1 MKILELAP
9 LSETVPPPA
18 YGGTEAIVSL
28 LTDGLVLA
36 GHDVTLFASG
46 DSKTLA
52 KLHSVYPH
60 SLRTAYDL
68 KNRAPYDYLHNAIAL
83 CEAEG
88 FDIIHNHAG
97 ELAMVM
103 SHLIKT
109 PMLTT
114 AHGVIPADSKI
125 IWDYYPWF
133 YNTISYAQRK
143 AILKIGN
150 KNFVGVVHNAIDV
163 ETFPFSKEKDD
174 YLLFLARISPE
185 KGTHHAIEVAKK
197 LGKKLL
203 IAGKVDEVD
212 RVYFEK
218 EIKPRIDGKQI
229 QFFGEADAEQ
239 KRVLYAK
246 AYCFLAP
253 ISWEEPF
260 GLFLIEAMACG
271 TPVVAFARG
280 AAPEVIVHGR
290 TGYLVHDTE
299 QMVKAVHLVE
309 QIDPLDCRE
318 HVKHNFDKHQM
329 VRDYI
334 TAYEKVLSLSAAMAE
349 RHHIFSLPPHDVS
362 QKLDG
367 VKSMSTGSLLSSPAQ
382 NTLSA
387 ISRND
392 SIRSDSV
399 MKHPD
404 KDVKTGQE
412 GLPSTEINNNQRSS
426 SLKLRGD

>member
-52 KLHSVYPH
+52 KLHSVCPH
-60 SLRTAYDL
+60 SLRMAYDL

-88 FDIIHNHAG
+88 FDIVHNHAG

-114 AHGVIPADSKI
+114 AHGVITADSKI

-246 AYCFLAP
+246 AYCLLAP

-280 AAPEVIVHGR
+280 AAPEIIVHGR

-299 QMVKAVHLVE
+299 QMAKAVYLVE

-334 TAYEKVLSLSAAMAE
+334 TTYEKVLSLSAVVAE
-349 RHHIFSLPPHDVS
+349 SHHIFSLPPHDVS
-362 QKLDG
+362 QKLDV

-382 NTLSA
+382 NTLSD
-387 ISRND
+387 ISGNH

-412 GLPSTEINNNQRSS
+412 GLPST
-426 SLKLRGD
+426 

>member
-9 LSETVPPPA
+9 LWETVPPPA

-52 KLHSVYPH
+52 ELHSVYPR

-68 KNRAPYDYLHNAIAL
+68 RDRAPYNWLHNAIAL

-88 FDIIHNHAG
+88 FDIIHNHSG

-114 AHGVIPADSKI
+114 LHNVITADAKI

-143 AILKIGN
+143 AMPKIEN
-150 KNFVGVVHNAIDV
+150 KNFVGVVYNAIDV
-163 ETFPFSKEKDD
+163 ETFPFSEKKDD

-185 KGTHHAIEVAKK
+185 KGTHHAIEVARK

-203 IAGKVDEVD
+203 IAGKVDQVD
-212 RVYFEK
+212 RGYFEK
-218 EIKPRIDGKQI
+218 EIRPKIDGKQI
-229 QFFGEADAEQ
+229 QFFGEANAEQ
-239 KRVLYAK
+239 KRELYAK
-246 AYCFLAP
+246 AYCLLAP

-271 TPVVAFARG
+271 TPVIAFARG
-280 AAPEVIVHGR
+280 AAPELIVHER

-299 QMVKAVHLVE
+299 QMTKAVYLVE
-309 QIDPLDCRE
+309 QIDPRDCRE
-318 HVKHNFDKHQM
+318 HVKRNFDKHQM
-329 VRDYI
+329 VRNYVA
-334 TAYEKVLSLSAAMAE
+334 AYEKVLNLGVVMAE
-349 RHHIFSLPPHDVS
+349 SHHIFSLPPHDIS
-362 QKLDG
+362 QKPDVIEG
-367 VKSMSTGSLLSSPAQ
+367 ISMDSAVPLAQ
-382 NTLSA
+382 NTPSD
-387 ISRND
+387 ISKND
-392 SIRSDSV
+392 SIRSDIDI
-399 MKHPD
+399 KHHD
-404 KDVKTGQE
+404 KDAKTGQE
-412 GLPSTEINNNQRSS
+412 GLPSTEINNN
-426 SLKLRGD
+426 

>member
-9 LSETVPPPA
+9 LWETVPPPA
-18 YGGTEAIVSL
+18 YGGAEAIVSL

-52 KLHSVYPH
+52 KLHSVYPR

-68 KNRAPYDYLHNAIAL
+68 KDYAPYEYLHNAIAL

-88 FDIIHNHAG
+88 FDIIHNHAS
-97 ELAMVM
+97 ELPMAI

-114 AHGVIPADSKI
+114 AHGNITADSEI

-143 AILKIGN
+143 AMPKIKN
-150 KNFVGVVHNAIDV
+150 KNFVGVVHNSIDV
-163 ETFPFSKEKDD
+163 ETFPFSEEKDD

-185 KGTHHAIEVAKK
+185 KGTHHAIEVARK

-203 IAGKVDEVD
+203 IAGKVDRVD
-212 RVYFEK
+212 KGYFEK

-229 QFFGEADAEQ
+229 QFLGEADAEQ
-239 KRVLYAK
+239 KRVLYAN
-246 AYCFLAP
+246 AYCLLAP

-280 AAPEVIVHGR
+280 AAPELIVHGR

-299 QMVKAVHLVE
+299 QMVKAVYLVE

-349 RHHIFSLPPHDVS
+349 SHHIFSLPPHDVS

-367 VKSMSTGSLLSSPAQ
+367 IKSMSVGSLLSSPAQ
-382 NTLSA
+382 NTLSD

-392 SIRSDSV
+392 STRSDSV

-412 GLPSTEINNNQRSS
+412 GLPSTEISNNQRSLP
-426 SLKLRGD
+426 LKLRGD